1 MSGLSENS
9 HDFVNVSGR
18 GYSICPLDLPAF
30 LDLLIEAA
38 GPGVHCYAHPGQ
50 TKLISSLAASPD
62 GYG

>member
-30 LDLLIEAA
+30 QDLLIEAA
-38 GPGVHCYAHPGQ
+38 GLAVHCYAHPGQ
-50 TKLISSLAASPD
+50 TIKTHLISSHD